1 VIKRVQNIYKKARI
15 GNYMGTVSVKIKI
28 MPESPSVNLGEIE
41 KTAGDII
48 RKQDGINPQFKE
60 EPIAFGLKA
69 VIASFEWPE
78 EKELDRLEKELGR
91 IRDVKSAELSDIR
104 RAIG

>member
-1 VIKRVQNIYKKARI
+1 
-15 GNYMGTVSVKIKI
+15 MGHVSVRMKI
-28 MPESPSVNLGEIE
+28 MPESPSSNLKEIE
-41 KTAGDII
+41 NLAGNLI
-48 RKQDGINPQFKE
+48 KHLGGINPHFAE

-78 EKELDRLEKELGR
+78 ERELEKLEKELGK
-91 IRDVKSAELSDIR
+91 INDVKSAELSDIR

>member
-1 VIKRVQNIYKKARI
+1 
-15 GNYMGTVSVKIKI
+15 MGTASVKIRI
-28 MPESPSVNLGEIE
+28 MPESPSTNLHELE
-41 KTAGDII
+41 NHAGII
-48 RKQDGINPQFKE
+48 IKKHRGINPHFTE

-78 EKELDRLEKELGR
+78 EEELENLEKELGR
-91 IRDVKSAELSDIR
+91 IKDVKSAELSDIR

>member
-1 VIKRVQNIYKKARI
+1 
-15 GNYMGTVSVKIKI
+15 MGTASVKIKI
-28 MPESPSVNLGEIE
+28 MPESPATNLKELE
-41 KTAGDII
+41 DQAGTVI
-48 RKQDGINPQFKE
+48 RRRGGINPQFVE

-78 EKELDRLEKELGR
+78 ERELEELEKELGT
-91 IRDVKSAELSDIR
+91 INDVKSAELKDIR

>member
-1 VIKRVQNIYKKARI
+1 
-15 GNYMGTVSVKIKI
+15 MGTVSVRMKI
-28 MPESPSVNLGEIE
+28 MPESPSSNLKEIE
-41 KTAGDII
+41 NKAKMLID
-48 RKQDGINPQFKE
+48 KDKGINPHFAE

-78 EKELDRLEKELGR
+78 EKDLDEIEAKIGQIAE
-91 IRDVKSAELSDIR
+91 VKSAEVTDIR

>member
-1 VIKRVQNIYKKARI
+1 
-15 GNYMGTVSVKIKI
+15 MGTASVKIKI
-28 MPESPSVNLGEIE
+28 MPESPSSNLREVENQAEAMIKKHG
-41 KTAGDII
+41 
-48 RKQDGINPQFKE
+48 GINPKFIE

-78 EKELDRLEKELGR
+78 EAELEKLEKELGR
-91 IRDVKSAELSDIR
+91 LNDVKSAELRDIR

>member
-1 VIKRVQNIYKKARI
+1 
-15 GNYMGTVSVKIKI
+15 MGTISVKIKI

-41 KTAGDII
+41 KRASDLIS
-48 RKQDGINPQFKE
+48 KHDGINPKFKE

-78 EKELDRLEKELGR
+78 EKELDKLEKELGR